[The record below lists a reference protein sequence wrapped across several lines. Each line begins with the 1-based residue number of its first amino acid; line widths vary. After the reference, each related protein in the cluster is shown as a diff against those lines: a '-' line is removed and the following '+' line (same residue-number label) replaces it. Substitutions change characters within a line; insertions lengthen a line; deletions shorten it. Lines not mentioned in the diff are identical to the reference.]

1 MKSGNHSELQT
12 RLVEHVRRY
21 RIGVI
26 PIASGMLRATKA
38 DVKAA
43 AVELMKSGRLA
54 SESLYHTRR
63 YLYECPDETTRRGTG
78 PVSERAKINALA
90 TLLFCSAESDR
101 REILT
106 AAEFQKHF
114 SDLYRPSGSGRY
126 VLDQSSGQPR
136 LSFVRVDCGG
146 RGRWDR
152 VICKARRD
160 LDRHRLIAA
169 FDELIERDLFEI
181 HILTALECKAERI
194 RQTLTESAE
203 APGQRV
209 QVTALPDLIHLVFP
223 QPHSFPQRRGK

>member
-1 MKSGNHSELQT
+1 MNSGSQNELQS
-12 RLVEHVRRY
+12 RFLEHVRRY

-26 PIASGMLRATKA
+26 PIASGML
-38 DVKAA
+38 KAA
-43 AVELMKSGRLA
+43 KPDVRTVAVELMKSGRLA

-63 YLYECPDETTRRGTG
+63 YLYECPAETSRRGTG

-101 REILT
+101 RELLT
-106 AAEFQKHF
+106 AGEFQKHF
-114 SDLYRPSGSGRY
+114 SDLYRPSGAGRY

-169 FDELIERDLFEI
+169 FDALIERGLFEI
-181 HILTALECKAERI
+181 HILTAMECKAERI
-194 RQTLTESAE
+194 RQTLTESPE
-203 APGQRV
+203 APGQRI
-209 QVTALPDLIHLVFP
+209 QVTALPDLIHLVLP
-223 QPHSFPQRRGK
+223 QPNSFPRRKGK